1 MYLPFLAIP
10 KAVQSYKKDFTYAS
24 ILKQKIAPGLLFC
37 KFICIFPQKPEPS
50 HPNLFLPSPSSL
62 LLLTSYFLLLTSY
75 FYPPPSSIIH
85 HPTSI
90 FHLPSS
96 IHRSIAPSLLYSS
109 LSIILCIIPQNH
121 THQLSSGPGEGSLHR
136 ATFGGRCE

>member
-1 MYLPFLAIP
+1 MYLPFPAIP

-62 LLLTSYFLLLTSY
+62 LFLTSYFLLLTSY
-75 FYPPPSSIIH
+75 FLLLTSTLHHHPSSIIH
-85 HPTSI
+85 HPSSI

-96 IHRSIAPSLLYSS
+96 ILYSS

-136 ATFGGRCE
+136 ATSGGRCE